1 MLNSS
6 PSHCGAKFIPPL
18 GVKTRLPLIVG
29 CGVCPGWDY
38 VVMRV
43 RCPLVAGQH
52 GPAGAQRRFTMAT
65 HAAKRLATSSRR
77 PAASAGDPI
86 LESMITVPDVPGW
99 AVQRPRISKMI
110 AEGARRCPVTVVTGP
125 VGAGKTMAL
134 ALWAAAEPG
143 PVAWV
148 CLDEYNTRPGAFW
161 SHVVAALQRSG
172 VAVSGVLPGS
182 SRGRPAENLFLLR
195 LASALAAQDPP
206 VTLVL
211 DDLHLITEPKILNGL
226 DFLVRSV
233 GSSLRL
239 VASARADPLLPTHRY
254 RLTGHLADIRGTD
267 LAFSAEEA
275 GLLLAQHGYTLSP
288 DSLEC
293 LMQQTEGWAAGLR
306 LAAISMAAHPDP
318 DRCVRELLAEGSALT
333 SYLAEEIL
341 STQPPE
347 VRELLLS
354 TCLLE
359 HVNADVAGELA
370 DSARAGRILADLAH
384 ANAFVQPIGHG
395 WYRYHML
402 FAEML
407 RLTLRLERPDRIAA
421 LHRQAARWYERNGQ
435 LADAVRHAIQAG
447 DWQLAASIVVDGL
460 AIGEIIEPAQSHPL
474 ADEFAA
480 MPPGERWPEPQPYLV
495 CAAVALSAGRPGPA
509 AAALD
514 AAERIFDRLPADQE
528 PAARLAASM
537 IRHSASRRS
546 GDLTAAAG
554 AIACAEASI
563 GRISDGRSAQ
573 HAGIHAQVLS
583 ARGAVELWSG
593 RLDEAAGILDS
604 GLAAAAAPGAQHSR
618 AACLGY
624 LALAAALRGRLGRAA
639 RLADQ
644 AIAST
649 DDGRYHSPA
658 ALVALAWVDL
668 ERHEQRQVRRRLKQV
683 ATCLA
688 ARQDRLIGAIACL
701 IAAYSALAEGR
712 GDATVQYVAR
722 ARSGWDAPAWL
733 EKELSLAESRASA
746 ATGQMREALVL
757 AAHDGVPE
765 RVRLQ
770 ACLADARLSY
780 HRGDCARGRQA
791 LGRALRLAEP
801 ERLRLPFALERGWI
815 GPVLRRDP
823 DLAQTYRHLLPSALC
838 GNQPPAPPDTA
849 APGMTTAAA
858 VEPLTEREREVLRH
872 VSGMLTTAEI
882 ARELYISTN
891 TVKSH
896 IKNICHKLAA
906 THRGEAV
913 RRARQ
918 LQLI

>member
-1 MLNSS
+1 
-6 PSHCGAKFIPPL
+6 
-18 GVKTRLPLIVG
+18 
-29 CGVCPGWDY
+29 
-38 VVMRV
+38 
-43 RCPLVAGQH
+43 
-52 GPAGAQRRFTMAT
+52 MAV
-65 HAAKRLATSSRR
+65 HAAEQVVTNSRR
-77 PAASAGDPI
+77 PVASAGDPI
-86 LESMITVPDVPGW
+86 LESKITPPDVPGW
-99 AVQRPRISKMI
+99 AIQRPRITKMI
-110 AEGARRCPVTVVTGP
+110 AEGTRWCPVTVLTGP

-134 ALWAAAEPG
+134 ALWTAAEPG

-148 CLDEYNTRPGAFW
+148 CLDEYNSRPGAFW
-161 SHVVAALQRSG
+161 SYVVAALQRSG
-172 VAVSGVLPGS
+172 VAVSGVLPGA

-211 DDLHLITEPKILNGL
+211 DDLHLIIEPKILNGL
-226 DFLVRSV
+226 DFLVGSV

-239 VASARADPLLPTHRY
+239 VASARADPLLPMHRY
-254 RLTGHLADIRGTD
+254 RLTGKLADIQGSD

-275 GLLLAQHGYTLSP
+275 GLLLAQHGCTLSS

-318 DRCVRELLAEGSALT
+318 DLFVRELLAEDSALT

-354 TCLLE
+354 TSILE
-359 HVNADVAGELA
+359 HVNADVASELA
-370 DSARAGRILADLAH
+370 ASGQAGRILADLAH
-384 ANAFVQPIGHG
+384 ASAFVQPIGHG
-395 WYRYHML
+395 WYRYHTL

-435 LADAVRHAIQAG
+435 LTEAVRHATEAG
-447 DWQLAASIVVDGL
+447 DWQLAASMVVDGL
-460 AIGEIIEPAQSHPL
+460 AIGEIIEPAESHSL
-474 ADEFAA
+474 ADEFAG

-495 CAAVALSAGRPGPA
+495 CAAVDLSAGRPELA

-514 AAERIFDRLPADQE
+514 AAERILDRLPSDQE
-528 PAARLAASM
+528 AAARLAAST
-537 IRHSASRRS
+537 IRLAAARRG
-546 GDLTAAAG
+546 GDLAAAAG
-554 AIACAEASI
+554 AIACAEALI
-563 GRISDGRSAQ
+563 GTISGGRLAQ
-573 HAGIHAQVLS
+573 HAGIRAQVLS

-593 RLDEAAGILDS
+593 RPDEAARILDS
-604 GLAAAAAPGAQHSR
+604 GLAAATAPGGERSR

-644 AIAST
+644 ATACTS
-649 DDGRYHSPA
+649 DGQHPSPV

-668 ERHEQRQVRRRLKQV
+668 ERHEQEQVRGRLKQV
-683 ATCLA
+683 AA
-688 ARQDRLIGAIACL
+688 ALTLSPDRLIGAIACL

-712 GDATVQYVAR
+712 GDVTAQYVAR
-722 ARSGWDAPAWL
+722 ARSGWDVPPWL
-733 EKELSLAESRASA
+733 ERDLSLAESRASA
-746 ATGQMREALVL
+746 AAGQIREALVL

-780 HRGDCARGRQA
+780 QRGDCARGRQS

-801 ERLRLPFALERGWI
+801 ERLRLPFALERSWI

-823 DLAQTYRHLLPSALC
+823 DLAQTCRHLLPSALC
-838 GNQPPAPPDTA
+838 GNQLPAPPDTA
-849 APGMTTAAA
+849 TPGMTTAAA

-882 ARELYISTN
+882 ASELYISTN
-891 TVKSH
+891 TVKTH

>member
-1 MLNSS
+1 
-6 PSHCGAKFIPPL
+6 
-18 GVKTRLPLIVG
+18 
-29 CGVCPGWDY
+29 
-38 VVMRV
+38 
-43 RCPLVAGQH
+43 
-52 GPAGAQRRFTMAT
+52 MA
-65 HAAKRLATSSRR
+65 SV
-77 PAASAGDPI
+77 GDPI
-86 LESMITVPDVPGW
+86 LESKITPPDVPGW
-99 AVQRPRISKMI
+99 AIQRPRITKMI
-110 AEGARRCPVTVVTGP
+110 AEGTRWCPVTVLTGP

-134 ALWAAAEPG
+134 ALWTAAEPG

-148 CLDEYNTRPGAFW
+148 CLDEYNSRPGAFW
-161 SHVVAALQRSG
+161 SYVVAALQRSG
-172 VAVSGVLPGS
+172 VAVSGVLPGA

-211 DDLHLITEPKILNGL
+211 DDLHLIIEPKILNGL

-239 VASARADPLLPTHRY
+239 VASARADPLLPVHRY
-254 RLTGHLADIRGTD
+254 RLTGKLADIQGSD

-275 GLLLAQHGYTLSP
+275 GLLLAQHGCTLSS

-318 DRCVRELLAEGSALT
+318 DLFVREQLAEDSALT
-333 SYLAEEIL
+333 TYLAEEIL

-354 TCLLE
+354 TSILE
-359 HVNADVAGELA
+359 HVNADVASELA
-370 DSARAGRILADLAH
+370 ASRQAGRILADLAH
-384 ANAFVQPIGHG
+384 ASAFVQPIGHG
-395 WYRYHML
+395 WYRYHTL

-435 LADAVRHAIQAG
+435 LTEAVRHATEAG
-447 DWQLAASIVVDGL
+447 DWQLAASMVVDGL
-460 AIGEIIEPAQSHPL
+460 AIGEIIEPAESHSL
-474 ADEFAA
+474 ADEFAG

-495 CAAVALSAGRPGPA
+495 CAAVDLSAGRPELA
-509 AAALD
+509 VAALD
-514 AAERIFDRLPADQE
+514 AAERILDRLPSDQE
-528 PAARLAASM
+528 AAARLAAST
-537 IRHSASRRS
+537 IRLAAARRG
-546 GDLTAAAG
+546 GDLAAAAG
-554 AIACAEASI
+554 AIACAEALI
-563 GRISDGRSAQ
+563 GTISGGRLAQ
-573 HAGIHAQVLS
+573 HAGIRAQVLS

-593 RLDEAAGILDS
+593 RPDEAVRILGS
-604 GLAAAAAPGAQHSR
+604 GLAAATAPGGERSR

-624 LALAAALRGRLGRAA
+624 LALAAALRGRLRRAV

-644 AIAST
+644 ATACTS
-649 DDGRYHSPA
+649 DGQHPSPV

-668 ERHEQRQVRRRLKQV
+668 ERHEQEQVRGRLKQV
-683 ATCLA
+683 AA
-688 ARQDRLIGAIACL
+688 ALTLSPDRLIGAIACL

-712 GDATVQYVAR
+712 GDVTAQYVAR
-722 ARSGWDAPAWL
+722 ARSGWDVPPWL
-733 EKELSLAESRASA
+733 ERDLSLAESRASA
-746 ATGQMREALVL
+746 AAGQIREALVL

-780 HRGDCARGRQA
+780 HRGDCARGRQS

-801 ERLRLPFALERGWI
+801 ERLRLPFALERSWI

-838 GNQPPAPPDTA
+838 GSQLPAPPDTA
-849 APGMTTAAA
+849 TPGMTTAAA

-882 ARELYISTN
+882 ASELYISTN
-891 TVKSH
+891 TVKTH

>member
-1 MLNSS
+1 
-6 PSHCGAKFIPPL
+6 
-18 GVKTRLPLIVG
+18 
-29 CGVCPGWDY
+29 
-38 VVMRV
+38 
-43 RCPLVAGQH
+43 
-52 GPAGAQRRFTMAT
+52 MAV
-65 HAAKRLATSSRR
+65 HAAKQVVTNPRR
-77 PAASAGDPI
+77 PVASAGDPV
-86 LESMITVPDVPGW
+86 LESKITAPDVPGW
-99 AVQRPRISKMI
+99 AIQRPRITKMI
-110 AEGARRCPVTVVTGP
+110 AEGTRWCPVTVVTGP

-148 CLDEYNTRPGAFW
+148 CLDEYNSRPGAFW
-161 SHVVAALQRSG
+161 SYVVAALQRSG
-172 VAVSGVLPGS
+172 VAVSGVLPGA
-182 SRGRPAENLFLLR
+182 SRRRPTENLFLLR

-226 DFLVRSV
+226 DFLIRSV

-239 VASARADPLLPTHRY
+239 VAAARADPLLPMHRY
-254 RLTGHLADIRGTD
+254 RLTGKLADIQGSD
-267 LAFSAEEA
+267 LAFSADEA
-275 GLLLAQHGYTLSP
+275 GLLLAQHGCTLSS

-318 DRCVRELLAEGSALT
+318 DRFVRELLAEDSALT

-341 STQPPE
+341 NTQPPQ

-354 TCLLE
+354 TSILE
-359 HVNADVAGELA
+359 HVNADVASELA
-370 DSARAGRILADLAH
+370 GSGQAGRILADLAH
-384 ANAFVQPIGHG
+384 ANAFVRPIGHG
-395 WYRYHML
+395 WYRYHTL

-435 LADAVRHAIQAG
+435 LTEAVRHAIEAG
-447 DWQLAASIVVDGL
+447 DWQLAASMVVDGL
-460 AIGEIIEPAQSHPL
+460 AIGEIIESAESHSL
-474 ADEFAA
+474 ADEFAG
-480 MPPGERWPEPQPYLV
+480 MPPGERWPESQPYLV
-495 CAAVALSAGRPGPA
+495 CAAVELSACRPGPA

-514 AAERIFDRLPADQE
+514 AAERILDRLPADQE
-528 PAARLAASM
+528 AAARLAASM
-537 IRHSASRRS
+537 IRLAAARRG
-546 GDLTAAAG
+546 GDLAVAAG
-554 AIACAEASI
+554 AIGCAEALI
-563 GRISDGRSAQ
+563 GTISGGRLAQ
-573 HAGIHAQVLS
+573 HAGIRAQVLS

-593 RLDEAAGILDS
+593 RPDEAVRILDS
-604 GLAAAAAPGAQHSR
+604 GLAAAAAPGGERSR

-644 AIAST
+644 ATACTS
-649 DDGRYHSPA
+649 DGQHLSPA

-668 ERHEQRQVRRRLKQV
+668 ERHEQGQVRGRLKQV
-683 ATCLA
+683 DA
-688 ARQDRLIGAIACL
+688 ALTSSPDRLIGAIACL

-712 GDATVQYVAR
+712 GEVTVQYVAR
-722 ARSGWDAPAWL
+722 ARSGWDVPPWL
-733 EKELSLAESRASA
+733 ERELSLAESRASA
-746 ATGQMREALVL
+746 AAGQIREALVL
-757 AAHDGVPE
+757 AAHGGVPE

-780 HRGDCARGRQA
+780 HRGDCARGRQS

-823 DLAQTYRHLLPSALC
+823 DLAQAYRHLLPSALC
-838 GNQPPAPPDTA
+838 GNQLPAPPDTA
-849 APGMTTAAA
+849 APGMATAAA

-882 ARELYISTN
+882 ASELYISTN
-891 TVKSH
+891 TVKTH

>member
-1 MLNSS
+1 
-6 PSHCGAKFIPPL
+6 
-18 GVKTRLPLIVG
+18 
-29 CGVCPGWDY
+29 
-38 VVMRV
+38 
-43 RCPLVAGQH
+43 
-52 GPAGAQRRFTMAT
+52 MAT
-65 HAAKRLATSSRR
+65 HAAKQVVTNPRQ
-77 PAASAGDPI
+77 PVASGDPI
-86 LESMITVPDVPGW
+86 LESKISAPDVPGW
-99 AVQRPRISKMI
+99 AIQRPRITKMI
-110 AEGARRCPVTVVTGP
+110 AEGTRWCPVTVVTGP

-161 SHVVAALQRSG
+161 SYVVAALERSG
-172 VAVSGVLPGS
+172 VAVSGALPGA
-182 SRGRPAENLFLLR
+182 SRGRPTEDLFLLR

-239 VASARADPLLPTHRY
+239 VASARADPLLPMHRY
-254 RLTGHLADIRGTD
+254 RLTGKLADIQGSD

-275 GLLLAQHGYTLSP
+275 GLLLAQHGCTLSS

-293 LMQQTEGWAAGLR
+293 LMGQTEGWAAGLR

-318 DRCVRELLAEGSALT
+318 DLFVKELLAEDSTLT

-341 STQPPE
+341 NTQPPE

-354 TCLLE
+354 TSILE
-359 HVNADVAGELA
+359 HVNADVASELA
-370 DSARAGRILADLAH
+370 GSGHAGRILADLAH

-395 WYRYHML
+395 WYRYHTL

-421 LHRQAARWYERNGQ
+421 LHRQAARWYERNGR
-435 LADAVRHAIQAG
+435 LTEAVRHATEAG
-447 DWQLAASIVVDGL
+447 DWQLAASMVVDGL
-460 AIGEIIEPAQSHPL
+460 AIGEIIEQAQSRSL
-474 ADEFAA
+474 ADEFAG
-480 MPPGERWPEPQPYLV
+480 MPPGERWLEPQPYLV
-495 CAAVALSAGRPGPA
+495 CAAAALSAGWPEPA

-514 AAERIFDRLPADQE
+514 AAMRILDRLPADQE
-528 PAARLAASM
+528 AAARLAASM
-537 IRHSASRRS
+537 IRLAAARRG
-546 GDLTAAAG
+546 GDLAAAAG
-554 AIACAEASI
+554 AIACAEALI
-563 GRISDGRSAQ
+563 GTISGGRLAQ
-573 HAGIHAQVLS
+573 HAGVRAQVLS

-593 RLDEAAGILDS
+593 RPDEAVRILDS
-604 GLAAAAAPGAQHSR
+604 GLAAAAAPGGERSR

-624 LALAAALRGRLGRAA
+624 LALAAALRGRLCRAA

-644 AIAST
+644 ATAACPN
-649 DDGRYHSPA
+649 DGQHPSPA

-668 ERHEQRQVRRRLKQV
+668 ERHEQRRVRGRLKQV
-683 ATCLA
+683 DA
-688 ARQDRLIGAIACL
+688 ALTLSPDRLIGAIACL
-701 IAAYSALAEGR
+701 IAAYSALAEGH
-712 GDATVQYVAR
+712 GDLTVQYVAR
-722 ARSGWDAPAWL
+722 ARSGWDVPAWL
-733 EKELSLAESRASA
+733 EQELSLAESRASA
-746 ATGQMREALVL
+746 AAGQIREALVL
-757 AAHDGVPE
+757 AAHEGVPE

-780 HRGDCARGRQA
+780 HRGDGARGRRS

-815 GPVLRRDP
+815 GPALRRDP
-823 DLAQTYRHLLPSALC
+823 DLARTYRHLLPSALC
-838 GNQPPAPPDTA
+838 GNQLPAPPNTA

-882 ARELYISTN
+882 ASELYISTN
-891 TVKSH
+891 TVKTH
-896 IKNICHKLAA
+896 IKNICNKLAA